1 MENTKSL
8 SGLETKNF
16 EKTVDGKKVSL
27 YILRNASGAEVTVTN
42 FGGKIASILVP
53 DNKGNWVDVVLGK
66 SNIDDYMND
75 QEPYFGAICGRTG
88 NRIANGKF
96 TLDGVDYQLAINNGP
111 SNLHGGVKAFNSV
124 VWTAKQID
132 KQTLE
137 LFYLS
142 KDGEEGFPGNLSVT
156 IIYKLTDDNTVD
168 IEYKAT
174 TDKATIINLTNHSYF
189 NLSGEGDPNI
199 GDHTLQ
205 INAKT
210 YLPTSDI
217 AIPFG
222 DPENVEGTPFDF
234 QSPHTIGER
243 IEDENTQLK
252 YGRGYDHT
260 FIIDKAYNELGF
272 VSKAYSP
279 KTGIILETYSTEPGV
294 QLYTSNWLDGSFI
307 GKNGHTYPQ
316 RSAFC
321 LETQHYPDSINHP
334 DYPSTVLRPGEEFK
348 SKTQYKFSNKD

>member
-16 EKTVDGKKVSL
+16 EKTVDGKEVGL
-27 YILRNASGAEVTVTN
+27 FILRNANGAEVTVTN

-66 SNIDDYMND
+66 SNINDYMND

-111 SNLHGGVKAFNSV
+111 NNLHGGIKGFNSV

-137 LFYLS
+137 LSYLS
-142 KDGEEGFPGNLSVT
+142 KDGEEGFPGNLNVT
-156 IIYKLTDDNTVD
+156 LIYKLTDDNTVD

-174 TDKATIINLTNHSYF
+174 TDKATIVNLTNHSYF
-189 NLSGEGDPNI
+189 NLSGEGDPYV
-199 GDHTLQ
+199 GDQALQ

-210 YLPTSDI
+210 YLPTNDV
-217 AIPFG
+217 AIPLG
-222 DPENVEGTPFDF
+222 APEKVEGTPFDF
-234 QSPHTIGER
+234 QSLHTIGER
-243 IEDENTQLK
+243 IEEEDIQLK

-260 FIIDKAYNELGF
+260 FIIDKADNESGF

-279 KTGIILETYSTEPGV
+279 KTGIVMETYSTEPGV
-294 QLYTSNWLDGSFI
+294 QLYTANWLDGSFV

-321 LETQHYPDSINHP
+321 LETQHYPDSINRP
-334 DYPSTVLRPGEEFK
+334 DYPSVVLRPGEEFK
-348 SKTQYKFSNKD
+348 SKTQYKFSVQ